1 VAASDFLP
9 VAFSQREEASRF
21 ARPQTR
27 QSAYPR
33 HPRGMHP
40 AGLRAGPLLKMEI
53 QTQRRLRLSGA
64 GNWKTSLVYV
74 LLSAQW
80 IFAAYETLRS
90 PLPVYREPP
99 GSVVAY
105 ALGVIVL
112 TRLAVDAVGF
122 RDRFVLSLGSV
133 RFAMDFLI
141 GVAPTRLQAFV
152 QPTREASLAL
162 SVIAAIA
169 SASLLRSALD
179 AARLPRSSQ

>member
-1 VAASDFLP
+1 M
-9 VAFSQREEASRF
+9 R
-21 ARPQTR
+21 
-27 QSAYPR
+27 
-33 HPRGMHP
+33 P
-40 AGLRAGPLLKMEI
+40 AGLRAGPLLNMEI

-64 GNWKTSLVYV
+64 SSWKTSLVYV

-90 PLPVYREPP
+90 PLPVYREPL
-99 GSVVAY
+99 GSVVY
-105 ALGVIVL
+105 ALGIIVL

-169 SASLLRSALD
+169 STSLLRSALD
-179 AARLPRSSQ
+179 TARLPRSRS